1 MRLTNRTLA
10 VSVAL
15 MLTLAGC
22 TAAGH
27 SDVSGSPRHTVPVH
41 KARNHHT
48 HKASRGHHKPS
59 HHRRPS
65 HRSQRTPRH
74 HQPKRRPVKQHK
86 KPDRH
91 KASGRPH
98 ILPTRHLPPG
108 VPARDVPRHS
118 LTPGVVLTTNA
129 ARVCVSGYSARVRD
143 VPSSESG
150 AAYARYGVQH
160 IPYQHEVDHLIS
172 LELGGANSIRNLWP
186 EPYAGRWG
194 ARTKDVLEN
203 KLHELVCSGALRLVR
218 AQHMEATNWIAAYK
232 KYVDTT
238 APAPAPQPAPQPSP
252 KPRPTRPAPVS
263 GNCEPGYSPCLP
275 VTSDLNCSDLSAAQT
290 PVRVTGSDPYGLDAD
305 GDGYGCES

>member
-1 MRLTNRTLA
+1 MRLTSRALA
-10 VSVAL
+10 VGVGL

-27 SDVSGSPRHTVPVH
+27 SDVSGGPRHTVPIH
-41 KARNHHT
+41 KARIHHT
-48 HKASRGHHKPS
+48 HKASRGHHKPN

-91 KASGRPH
+91 KTSGRPH
-98 ILPTRHLPPG
+98 ILPARHLPPG
-108 VPARDVPRHS
+108 VPARDVPRRR

-129 ARVCVSGYSARVRD
+129 ARVCVSGYSGRVRD
-143 VPSSESG
+143 VPSTESE
-150 AAYARYGVQH
+150 AAYVRYGVPH
-160 IPYQHEVDHLIS
+160 LPYQHEVDHLIS

-203 KLHELVCSGALRLVR
+203 RLHELVCSGGLSLPR
-218 AQHMEATNWIAAYK
+218 AQRMEATNWIAAYE
-232 KYVDTT
+232 KYVGTT
-238 APAPAPQPAPQPSP
+238 PRASTPQPLPN
-252 KPRPTRPAPVS
+252 PRPTRPAPHS
-263 GNCEPGYSPCLP
+263 GSCEPGYSPCLP
-275 VTSDLNCSDLSAAQT
+275 VTADLDCSDLSTAQT
-290 PVRVTGSDPYGLDAD
+290 PVRVNGSDPYGLDAD
-305 GDGYGCES
+305 GDGYGCDS